1 MRDRQLE
8 ISLAGKFGFSG
19 FLKVGHTCLVG
30 SRRRHLNYEDV
41 SSTTGSQGDIFPSA
55 VRIPRGLGPPTRA
68 GSDSAVLRSEREGR
82 KDRRPSGP
90 RGPHPTY
97 LSDHWKA
104 HDEET
109 DAAAQRKDRLVRAQV
124 LGELV
129 RDGGHYGLDGGK
141 LEWCQERGV

>member
-1 MRDRQLE
+1 MRSSQPE
-8 ISLAGKFGFSG
+8 ISLAGEFGFSG

-55 VRIPRGLGPPTRA
+55 VRIPRGLGPRTRT
-68 GSDSAVLRSEREGR
+68 GRDSAVLRSER
-82 KDRRPSGP
+82 RPPGP
-90 RGPHPTY
+90 RGPQPTY
-97 LSDHWKA
+97 LSDHWEA

-109 DAAAQRKDRLVRAQV
+109 NAAAQRKDRLVRAQV

-141 LEWCQERGV
+141 LEWCQEKGV